1 MDREKIPKFS
11 NETPNEIT
19 ETPKPENSLR
29 REVREKKE
37 QYEVSRQAQIQE
49 QQQGVEAVYKKY
61 GMESPAERE
70 KSREKAIEIIFKDA
84 GVRVHESFPEKVGAL
99 QDNNAGYQELTM
111 RLQDGRYVSHTI
123 SGIASQLLSKEE
135 YSRGGRPEAV
145 LASQGIHELI
155 DIRRDVKPVYETIT
169 VPGKKGVFGIGKT
182 PDTTQRRASGRFE
195 SSLHGVVV
203 EGGKKEA
210 AVRISYFVPPPSRQE
225 GRLEW
230 SDYSGRSGQMLL
242 LELVLPETSAVEIEK
257 IIDRDP
263 GVMRVVTERL
273 MKEKMLKDPND
284 WEKLQAHRG
293 EGSSLRP
300 PYEQWDA
307 EPEGGRVYVQKEG
320 GERGF
325 RQECIKKITK

>member
-1 MDREKIPKFS
+1 MDREKIPNFS

-29 REVREKKE
+29 REVREKRE
-37 QYEVSRQAQIQE
+37 RYEVSRQAQIQE

-99 QDNNAGYQELTM
+99 QDNNAGYQDLTT
-111 RLQDGRYVSHTI
+111 RLKDGRYPSHTI
-123 SGIASQLLSKEE
+123 DGIGSQLLLREE
-135 YSRGGRPEAV
+135 YSRGLRPGEL
-145 LASQGIHELI
+145 LASRGIHELI

-182 PDTTQRRASGRFE
+182 PDTTQRQATGKFQPTIQ
-195 SSLHGVVV
+195 GDVV
-203 EGGKKEA
+203 EGGKNEG
-210 AVRISYFVPPPSRQE
+210 AVRISYFVPPTRRQE
-225 GRLEW
+225 GQIEW

-242 LELVLPETSAVEIEK
+242 LELVLPETSAAEIEK

-300 PYEQWDA
+300 LYEQWDA
-307 EPEGGRVYVQKEG
+307 EPEGGRIYIQKEG